1 MTEKKITENRI
12 FKTVLAL
19 VFWLGVWQL
28 AAGAV
33 DQELLIP
40 APLVVAR
47 HLAAIIS
54 GADFWAVIGTSLARI
69 LSGFILGC
77 LSGTLLAALCSISSA
92 ADAIISPFIKVV
104 SSVPVTSFIILVML
118 WLKYT
123 YVPVF
128 IAALLVIPVLF
139 GNIST
144 GIGETSRELKEVAKI
159 YRFGRLKTLRIL
171 YIPSVLSY
179 FYSGAFTGLGLAWKA
194 GIAAEVLALPK
205 RAIGSGMYYSK
216 LYLETADLFA
226 WTIIVTAFSFLL
238 SFILRSLMQKQK
250 DRERKGGS
258 SL

>member
-1 MTEKKITENRI
+1 MTRKKLTENRI
-12 FKTVLAL
+12 FKTLLAL

-40 APLVVAR
+40 APLVVAE
-47 HLAAIIS
+47 HLAIIVA
-54 GADFWAVIGTSLARI
+54 GPDFWAVIGTSFARI

-77 LSGTLLAALCSISSA
+77 LAGTLLAALCSISA
-92 ADAIISPFIKVV
+92 VCGAIVRPFIKVV

-128 IAALLVIPVLF
+128 IAALLVVPVLF
-139 GNIST
+139 GNVST
-144 GIGETSRELKEVAKI
+144 GIEETSRELLEVANI
-159 YRFGRLKTLRIL
+159 YRFGRLKTLKTL
-171 YIPSVLSY
+171 YIPSVLPY
-179 FYSGAFTGLGLAWKA
+179 FWSGAFTGLGLAWKA

-205 RAIGSGMYYSK
+205 RAIGSGMYFSK

-226 WTIIVTAFSFLL
+226 WTIIVTVFSFAL
-238 SFILRSLMQKQK
+238 SGILGIFMDRQKKK
-250 DRERKGGS
+250 DRKGGAAR
-258 SL
+258 